1 MIFKKGNMWKVAG
14 EPKKYATEEEA
25 LKAAGIHQ
33 AVMKEAP
40 VEKKEDWTPL
50 EKLRAKKSSC
60 EKCECDPCECDEEWK
75 SADEMQFSIRQYQET
90 F

>member
-14 EPKKYATEEEA
+14 SSAKYATEEEA

-40 VEKKEDWTPL
+40 VEKTTWSPL
-50 EKLRAKKSSC
+50 EKTEEAPVEC
-60 EKCECDPCECDEEWK
+60 EECECDPCECEKEWK
-75 SADEMQFSIRQYQET
+75 SADEI
-90 F
+90 